1 MSKNFYTRKKP
12 VLLIPDKIYIEEE
25 LIKIINVSVKHDR
38 PKFENY
44 VYPECSDGVNR
55 FFYKYWKVLYD
66 NVNDNGPLNDGEYD
80 HEDDVICKTYLVIN
94 RIKNKYI

>member
-1 MSKNFYTRKKP
+1 MSKNFYTRKKR

-55 FFYKYWKVLYD
+55 FFTNIEKFCMIMLMTMA
-66 NVNDNGPLNDGEYD
+66 
-80 HEDDVICKTYLVIN
+80 H
-94 RIKNKYI
+94 

>member
-1 MSKNFYTRKKP
+1 MVIWNQHWLWICEHRSIRQSCASKNFYTRKKP

-44 VYPECSDGVNR
+44 VYPECNDGVNR
-55 FFYKYWKVLYD
+55 FFT
-66 NVNDNGPLNDGEYD
+66 N
-80 HEDDVICKTYLVIN
+80 
-94 RIKNKYI
+94 IKKFCMIMLMIIAH

>member
-44 VYPECSDGVNR
+44 VYPECCDGVNR
-55 FFYKYWKVLYD
+55 FFTNIEKFCMIMLMIMA
-66 NVNDNGPLNDGEYD
+66 
-80 HEDDVICKTYLVIN
+80 H
-94 RIKNKYI
+94 